1 MGIKKRKFMASVPMS
16 SMADIAFLLLIFF
29 MVTSVLKVDAEI
41 PMNLPDAAGN
51 PLEDEDVQV
60 SIAKDGEYWFGPL
73 KLPKQEVLA
82 RIQGEVAI
90 NEDVRILIQAHDAL
104 DFSTVQEFLDL
115 LREAGVKNF
124 AMVTKQE
131 NRKL

>member
-1 MGIKKRKFMASVPMS
+1 MS

-41 PMNLPDAAGN
+41 PMNLPDASGN

-60 SIAKDGEYWFGPL
+60 SIAKDGQYWFGPL

-104 DFSTVQEFLDL
+104 DFSIVQEFLDL